1 MEDFY
6 AGWKPSSRRIVQICL
21 RESALRGD
29 EKRLGDE
36 QIAGSERTCRR
47 RDLQDIVEFEAGRLL
62 L

>member
-1 MEDFY
+1 M
-6 AGWKPSSRRIVQICL
+6 
-21 RESALRGD
+21 RGD